1 MKLPYKVGT
10 PVRLVS
16 PYGYRVDPI
25 TGQAGTWHSG
35 VDLVS
40 DGDKTICAVS
50 SGVVVRSR
58 IVTDPGDRTSEWGNY
73 VCIQTD
79 GGGFCYY
86 CHMERRFVSAGS
98 RVNAGDPIGL
108 EGSTGRSTGSHCHF
122 EVRKADNSTTINA
135 AEFLGIP
142 NTGGRYTIPA
152 PDPQPEAIE
161 VAAEKRQAGN
171 VSENP
176 VADKQQDNT
185 PAAWAADAVDW
196 AKRNGI
202 VNGDQNGNL
211 KLHEPITLERLLVVL
226 HRAFAAAE
234 EFYGEG

>member
-1 MKLPYKVGT
+1 MKLPYKAGT

-16 PYGYRVDPI
+16 PYGYRTDPI
-25 TGQAGTWHSG
+25 TGEVASWHAG

-79 GGGFCYY
+79 GGEFCYY

-98 RVNAGDPIGL
+98 RVNAGDPLGL

-122 EVRKADNSTTINA
+122 EVRGADNSTTINA

-142 NTGGRYTIPA
+142 NTGGSYRIPA
-152 PDPQPEAIE
+152 PVPQPEAVE
-161 VAAEKRQAGN
+161 VGAKVQQK
-171 VSENP
+171 SEN
-176 VADKQQDNT
+176 AASLQQDNT

-202 VNGDQNGNL
+202 VTGDQNGNL

-226 HRAFAAAE
+226 HRAFAAQE